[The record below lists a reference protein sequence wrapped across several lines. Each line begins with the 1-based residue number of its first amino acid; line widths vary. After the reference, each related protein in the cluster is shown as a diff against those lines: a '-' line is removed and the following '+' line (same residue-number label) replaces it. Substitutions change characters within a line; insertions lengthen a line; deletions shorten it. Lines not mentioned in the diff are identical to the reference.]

1 MVMRLPESDRIS
13 QSREKLE
20 GDIAVAMGGR
30 IAEELI
36 FGREKVTSGAS
47 QDIEMATRM
56 ARVMV
61 TKFGMSDALG
71 PLAYGDN
78 EEEVFLG
85 MSVAKTQNMS
95 EKIAEKIDI
104 EMRQIVD
111 QGYARANDILSSGI
125 DELHRL
131 AKGLL
136 EYETLTGDE
145 INLLL
150 KGEKL
155 DREDSETEESAE
167 SAVPTSGSGSRK
179 PKPGRGAGGLQPEPQ
194 PGS

>member
-1 MVMRLPESDRIS
+1 
-13 QSREKLE
+13 
-20 GDIAVAMGGR
+20 
-30 IAEELI
+30 
-36 FGREKVTSGAS
+36 
-47 QDIEMATRM
+47 
-56 ARVMV
+56 
-61 TKFGMSDALG
+61 LG

-95 EKIAEKIDI
+95 EKTAEKIDI
-104 EMRQIVD
+104 EMRRIVD
-111 QGYARANDILSSGI
+111 QGYARANDILSSSI

-179 PKPGRGAGGLQPEPQ
+179 PKPGRGASGLQPEPQ